1 MFAEQKVRAEVATIR
16 YIKEK
21 TDIPVPTVIAYGMA
35 DDNPTGLG
43 PFLITTF
50 VKGTL
55 LGEMLK
61 VDSVDEQGDKVLSSD
76 IPDSTLEVVYRQ
88 IADII
93 LQLSEHDFDQI
104 GSLSLNDDDTWSIGS
119 GPLTLNSNELAR
131 CGDMHVEWRT
141 ARHLFRAAVPSFVSR
156 RYNQGPFK
164 LFCDDFRPGN
174 ILVDDSF
181 KIIGII
187 DWEWCYAAPFQF
199 TYSPP
204 RWLLLKEPA
213 YWNFNSDNDLLDT
226 YLSKLDI
233 FMRILEE
240 QEYHRKGVTGHS
252 TDPSLSSL
260 MRRSIADNTFWFHEA
275 ARDSFALDRI
285 YWSRLE
291 SFCSGPVR
299 DQDEISD
306 SVCPADIHKGLNAF
320 IDRKME
326 HLRQYKLE
334 LGVEEECEV
343 EDDTG
348 DHGNSVYAVTL
359 SLLAIIPPLMR
370 EPSKAPDA
378 MDRDEAS
385 LEGSN
390 DRPPGGDKPMTMYN
404 CLVTGNYSDLTITC
418 GDMTWKAHRVI
429 EASTGV
435 INLEHDDPLLR
446 RAFRREKKQIGHTA
460 QVYSMGDRYNIAALL
475 GVAREKYAACLR
487 YGPSREGGLREDI
500 HTVTEYLASIPE
512 VYLPRASDSLRK
524 TAVTFAR
531 TQLGL
536 GNWNETLKPVLMQ
549 VIKDV
554 PEFGEDLLHAFVKT
568 PIRGSCWECDKDQD
582 VKIGVKC
589 CNHCSEDDVVV
600 ELD

>member
-1 MFAEQKVRAEVATIR
+1 MDFDDLALSRHDNDRIAWNQKLSRVGPAVCQLASKFRDNRPCYVADLKCGSFNFCIKVQFEVDGEEWMLRFPIPGKVMFAEQKVRAEVATIR

-61 VDSVDEQGDKVLSSD
+61 ADSVDDQGDKVLSSD

-93 LQLSEHDFDQI
+93 LELSEHNFDKI

-131 CGDMHVEWRT
+131 CGDVHVESRVYSSAADYLLDIAEQNIIHLEKQRNSIDSAADARRKYT

-181 KIIGII
+181 KITGII

-199 TYSPP
+199 AYSPP

-213 YWNFNSDNDLLDT
+213 YWNYNSDNDLLGT
-226 YLSKLDI
+226 YLSKFDI
-233 FMRILEE
+233 FLRTLEE

-285 YWSRLE
+285 YWSRLD
-291 SFCSGPVR
+291 SFFSGPVR

-306 SVCPADIHKGLNAF
+306 SVCQADIHKGLNAF
-320 IDRKME
+320 IDREME

-334 LGVEEECEV
+334 LSIEEECEV

-348 DHGNSVYAVTL
+348 DHGNRL
-359 SLLAIIPPLMR
+359 
-370 EPSKAPDA
+370 DQ
-378 MDRDEAS
+378 
-385 LEGSN
+385 
-390 DRPPGGDKPMTMYN
+390 
-404 CLVTGNYSDLTITC
+404 TGFQ
-418 GDMTWKAHRVI
+418 K
-429 EASTGV
+429 
-435 INLEHDDPLLR
+435 DDPPYHQNHISVFLR
-446 RAFRREKKQIGHTA
+446 
-460 QVYSMGDRYNIAALL
+460 VAL
-475 GVAREKYAACLR
+475 
-487 YGPSREGGLREDI
+487 P
-500 HTVTEYLASIPE
+500 
-512 VYLPRASDSLRK
+512 
-524 TAVTFAR
+524 VTFI
-531 TQLGL
+531 LGSMYIVRQQ
-536 GNWNETLKPVLMQ
+536 P
-549 VIKDV
+549 
-554 PEFGEDLLHAFVKT
+554 
-568 PIRGSCWECDKDQD
+568 R
-582 VKIGVKC
+582 
-589 CNHCSEDDVVV
+589 
-600 ELD
+600 